1 MPPARGNV
9 FNPAGLV
16 ERERAPAPALSPCAC
31 DDDVFRV
38 GRVLGHGAWCRDSR
52 SRRRCDGG
60 AARWTLEHYFGDD
73 APGAVAAA
81 EKNAMVAHDAAGCRV
96 RLSASEQRQRSWS
109 DFPTMMQ
116 ESGRLE
122 QVEDGRPRSEGFC
135 HALQQFLHTGA
146 CWLESDALPADTV
159 SACRST
165 AMSYL
170 ETLRTELSRQKRALL
185 QNAQLDPGSHRANAL
200 LRCDFAEITERDGG
214 RLDMR
219 YRMNEPPFCD
229 PSVVRPRRRPRF

>member
-1 MPPARGNV
+1 MA
-9 FNPAGLV
+9 
-16 ERERAPAPALSPCAC
+16 AP
-31 DDDVFRV
+31 
-38 GRVLGHGAWCRDSR
+38 
-52 SRRRCDGG
+52 
-60 AARWTLEHYFGDD
+60 ARWTLEHYFGDD

-81 EKNAMVAHDAAGCRV
+81 EKNTMVAHDAAGCRV